1 MLFIVSEGSD
11 RVPPEN
17 FPSSPTTIAIL
28 SPVALVLIHVI
39 PVISEILDIVH
50 VMVWLCP
57 GGSMS

>member
-11 RVPPEN
+11 TVPPEN

-39 PVISEILDIVH
+39 PVISEISDIEH
-50 VMVWLCP
+50 VMVWL
-57 GGSMS
+57 

>member
-11 RVPPEN
+11 RVPPKN

-39 PVISEILDIVH
+39 PIISEVPDVEH
-50 VMVWLCP
+50 VMVWL
-57 GGSMS
+57 